1 MKPLQD
7 VEEEPV
13 FVTDHG
19 LMADGSLS
27 RVGSV
32 TKQHKGRVAAG
43 TVLKSASERGG
54 LAFGIGLSCVPRQ
67 FIPEQASHLFPQM

>member
-27 RVGSV
+27 HVGSV
-32 TKQHKGRVAAG
+32 TKQHTGRVAAG
-43 TVLKSASERGG
+43 TVLKSASDVT
-54 LAFGIGLSCVPRQ
+54 SSPY
-67 FIPEQASHLFPQM
+67 PETRRAGWPKAIHASPIF